1 MAAASRRR
9 VAALGIA
16 LGLLWTAGA
25 AAGGAQDSSLRGR
38 VTDAGGEPL
47 DGVTVAAVAAGAA
60 APRTA
65 TPARTTT
72 DPAGEYELALAPGA
86 WTVTFAQ
93 DGFATEQREDVDV
106 AAGES
111 VELDVTLALSAF
123 AEQVDVV
130 GITPLPGAGVDPDRV
145 PAVVARIDGAD
156 LAERGAASFADA
168 LHERLGAVTLEGST
182 TNLFQPTLRF
192 RGFTA
197 SPLLGLPQGIAVYQ
211 NGVRVNE
218 PFGDT
223 VQFDLLPQFAIEQAQ
238 LSAGADPAY
247 GLNAMGGALALQLK
261 DGFTHTGFRGE
272 FSGGAFGRTQA
283 VAEYG
288 ANNGAWAFYAG
299 ASHFAEDGWRDES
312 PSRVTQAFADV
323 AYQGRSVDAGI
334 SLTYADT
341 DLTGNAAAPIEL
353 LDVDRSGIF
362 TFPDVTENR
371 LAFVQGRASIA
382 ATDVWSVQVTG
393 YYRDLDRATLNGD
406 EAEFDLCDDD
416 LLPPGAPM
424 NTLCAGDDD
433 DDDDFGDDDD
443 HDHDDDDHD
452 HDDDDHDHDDDG
464 DDDHGDDDDDHGDD
478 DDHDHGDDDDD
489 DHDHGDD
496 DDHNG
501 DDDDHGDDDDDE
513 AAAPLVDPR
522 TGEFITAEAG
532 GDGAYNRTRT
542 LARGYGGT
550 VQATARI
557 PVGERENV
565 LVIGAFADGADVDFT
580 SSSEVGRLT
589 PERGVAGSGLYA
601 GIYGLGG
608 DDLFNTDLAT
618 GSHNLGLFLHETFPV
633 TDRFDVIASGRFNSV
648 GIDIDDH
655 LGSSLDGRH
664 SFSRFNPSAGAVFRA
679 SDTVSVFARYSES
692 NRAPTAAELS
702 CADPDE
708 PCRVPNAFISDPPLE
723 QAVARSVEAGL
734 RGRWTAGGGSRHV
747 SWSAAAFR
755 TRIADDI
762 LFIASPELIGTGYF
776 QNAGDTSRLGAE
788 VELNGRIARFGWYA
802 SYGLVEA
809 TFESP
814 LELPGSDEVNDAAT
828 EDGSILVEPGDR
840 LPGIPRHSFKAGIRQ
855 GITRAWD
862 VALETIAASSRVFVG
877 DEGNDQAELD
887 GYGIVNFRTAYRFDA
902 GVELFARIENLFDA
916 RYATAG
922 VLAEL
927 EVHLREVPDAR
938 DPRFIGPGPP
948 RSAFAGVRV
957 RF

>member
-1 MAAASRRR
+1 MDRPYARNGRSRIAAARRR
-9 VAALGIA
+9 AAALAIA
-16 LGLLWTAGA
+16 FGLVWTPGASAGE
-25 AAGGAQDSSLRGR
+25 AQDNVLRGR
-38 VTDAGGEPL
+38 VTDAAGAPL
-47 DGVTVAAVAAGAA
+47 ADVTVAAVRADAGPRA
-60 APRTA
+60 APTA
-65 TPARTTT
+65 ATTTT
-72 DPAGEYELALAPGA
+72 DAGGEYELGLDPGTWA
-86 WTVTFAQ
+86 VTFAR
-93 DGFATEQREDVDV
+93 DGFTTERDEVAV

-130 GITPLPGAGVDPDRV
+130 GVTPLPGAGVDPDRV

-156 LAERGAASFADA
+156 LAERGASSFADA
-168 LHERLGAVTLEGST
+168 LHERLGAVTLEGTT

-211 NGVRVNE
+211 NGVRINE

-272 FSGGAFGRTQA
+272 VSGGAFGRTQA

-288 ANNGAWAFYAG
+288 ANNGSWAFYAG

-323 AYQGRSVDAGI
+323 GYRGQSVDAGV
-334 SLTYADT
+334 SFTYADT
-341 DLTGNAAAPIEL
+341 SLNGNAPAPIEL
-353 LDVDRSGIF
+353 LDVDRSGVF
-362 TFPDVTENR
+362 TFPDTTENR
-371 LAFVQGRASIA
+371 LAFVQGRASVA
-382 ATDVWSVQVTG
+382 ATDVWSLQVTG

-424 NTLCAGDDD
+424 NTLCAGGDDDD
-433 DDDDFGDDDD
+433 DDDDFGE
-443 HDHDDDDHD
+443 
-452 HDDDDHDHDDDG
+452 
-464 DDDHGDDDDDHGDD
+464 D
-478 DDHDHGDDDDD
+478 DDHDHGDDDDGDHDHDHDDNGDHDHDDNGD
-489 DHDHGDD
+489 DHDDNDDDHDDDGDD
-496 DDHNG
+496 DDNG
-501 DDDDHGDDDDDE
+501 DDDDDV

-618 GSHNLGLFLHETFPV
+618 GSHNLGLFLHETFPL
-633 TDRFDVIASGRFNSV
+633 TDRLDVIASGRFNNV
-648 GIDIDDH
+648 GVDIDDH
-655 LGSSLDGRH
+655 LGSSLDGSH

-679 SDTVSVFARYSES
+679 SDAVSVFARYSES

-708 PCRVPNAFISDPPLE
+708 PCRVPNAFVSDPPLE

-734 RGRWTAGGGSRHV
+734 RGRWTGGGGSRQL

-762 LFIASPELIGTGYF
+762 LFIASPKLIGTGYF

-814 LELPGSDEVNDAAT
+814 LELPGSDEANDAAT
-828 EDGSILVEPGDR
+828 EDGSILVAPGDR

-862 VALETIAASSRVFVG
+862 VALETIAASSRIFVG

-902 GVELFARIENLFDA
+902 GVELFARIDNLFDA

-927 EVHLREVPDAR
+927 EVHLREVPDAS
-938 DPRFIGPGPP
+938 DPRFLGPGAP

>member
-1 MAAASRRR
+1 MDGSTTRVWRRKVDAGQR
-9 VAALGIA
+9 GVVVLAVAF
-16 LGLLWTAGA
+16 GLLLTSGA
-25 AAGGAQDSSLRGR
+25 AADGAQDGSLRGR
-38 VTDAGGEPL
+38 VSDAGGEPL
-47 DGVTVAAVAAGAA
+47 AGVTVAAAPADQADLQTAA
-60 APRTA
+60 AT
-65 TPARTTT
+65 TTT
-72 DPAGEYELALAPGA
+72 DADGEYDLALAPGT
-86 WTVTFAQ
+86 WLVTFALEGFETERR
-93 DGFATEQREDVDV
+93 DGVGV
-106 AAGES
+106 PAGAS
-111 VELDVTLALSAF
+111 RQLDATLAVAAF

-130 GITPLPGAGVDPDRV
+130 GVTPLPGAGVDRDRV
-145 PAVVARIDGAD
+145 PGVVSRIGGDE
-156 LAERGAASFADA
+156 LTERGASSFADA

-197 SPLLGLPQGIAVYQ
+197 SPLLGLPQGVAVYQ

-223 VQFDLLPQFAIEQAQ
+223 VQFDLLPQFAIQEAQ
-238 LSAGADPAY
+238 LSAGTDPAY

-272 FSGGAFGRTQA
+272 FSGGAFGRTEA

-299 ASHFAEDGWRDES
+299 ASHFAEEGWRDES

-323 AYQGRSVDAGI
+323 GYRSRSVDAGV
-334 SLTYADT
+334 SFTYADT

-353 LDVDRSGIF
+353 LDVNRSGVF

-371 LAFVQGRASIA
+371 LAFVQGRASVTA
-382 ATDVWSVQVTG
+382 SDVWSLQVTG

-433 DDDDFGDDDD
+433 DDDDDDNGDDHDHDDDDD
-443 HDHDDDDHD
+443 HDHDDDVNG
-452 HDDDDHDHDDDG
+452 DDDDDG
-464 DDDHGDDDDDHGDD
+464 DDGDDHDGDD
-478 DDHDHGDDDDD
+478 DDHDGD
-489 DHDHGDD
+489 DHDHD
-496 DDHNG
+496 
-501 DDDDHGDDDDDE
+501 GDDDDDE

-522 TGEFITAEAG
+522 TGEFITEEAG

-550 VQATARI
+550 LQATART

-565 LVIGAFADGADVDFT
+565 LVMGAFADAADVDFT
-580 SSSEVGRLT
+580 SHSEVGRLT
-589 PERGVAGSGLYA
+589 PERGVAGSGLRA

-618 GSHNLGLFLHETFPV
+618 GGRALGLFFHETFPV
-633 TDRFDVIASGRFNSV
+633 TARLDLTASGRLNTV
-648 GIDIDDH
+648 AVDIDDH
-655 LGSSLDGRH
+655 LGTSLDGEH
-664 SFSRFNPSAGAVFRA
+664 TFSRFNPSAGAVFRA
-679 SDTVSVFARYSES
+679 SDAVSLFARYSES

-702 CADPDE
+702 CADPEE

-723 QAVARSVEAGL
+723 QAVARSMEAGL
-734 RGRWTAGGGSRHV
+734 RGRWTGGGSRQFT
-747 SWSAAAFR
+747 WSGAVYR

-776 QNAGDTSRLGAE
+776 QNAGDTSRVGAE

-814 LELPGSDEVNDAAT
+814 LELPGSDEVNDAAS
-828 EDGSILVEPGDR
+828 EDGSIAVEPGDR

-862 VALETIAASSRVFVG
+862 VALETIVASSRVFVG
-877 DEGNDQAELD
+877 DEGNDQPELD
-887 GYGIVNFRTAYRFDA
+887 GYGIVNLRTAYRFDA
-902 GVELFARIENLFDA
+902 GVELFARIDNLFDA

-927 EVHLREVPDAR
+927 EVYLREVPDAS
-938 DPRFIGPGPP
+938 DPRFIGPGAP